1 MVWYGMVWCGVVW
14 CGVVWCGVVWCGV
27 VWCGVVWCGV
37 VWCGVVWCGIGIGIG
52 MVTRYFTTLTHAARA
67 GFQEGEGDLNFK
79 IALKITNKVITLAVT
94 VITITVITLQNT
106 KRGINK

>member
-1 MVWYGMVWCGVVW
+1 
-14 CGVVWCGVVWCGV
+14 
-27 VWCGVVWCGV
+27 
-37 VWCGVVWCGIGIGIG
+37 
-52 MVTRYFTTLTHAARA
+52 
-67 GFQEGEGDLNFK
+67 LNFK